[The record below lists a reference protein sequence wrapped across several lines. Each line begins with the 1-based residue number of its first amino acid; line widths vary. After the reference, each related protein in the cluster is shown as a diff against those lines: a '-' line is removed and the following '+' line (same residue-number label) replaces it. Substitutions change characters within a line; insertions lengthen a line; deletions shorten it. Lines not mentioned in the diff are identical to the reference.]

1 MDRDQREP
9 PPHTSSNGY
18 FVPDVTYLDPGNRRM
33 RIVTIGAGFSGIMY
47 AYRFQNELENVE
59 HVIYEKNGDIVP
71 SHSYVYNFALNP
83 YWSELYSSSDSIW
96 KYLDRVCRVWDLRK
110 YMQFNSRVIEATW
123 NEDLGK
129 WMLKVEQT
137 YSDESTSVLEDECD
151 VLIQATGML
160 NNPKLPQIQGLGS
173 FKGRVVH
180 TAQWP
185 DDFTAAEWTGKKI
198 VIVGAGSSSIQ
209 ATPGMQPYAKELHVF
224 IRSKS
229 WLASVQPNYGLK
241 PVCEARISLAQP
253 QQRDTDIRVQ
263 GSQEEQESFARDHAK
278 LVSQARVY
286 EAGANRV
293 WKALFKDS
301 PEQEALRSRFQ
312 QIMRDEL
319 EDETLVKGLV
329 PDFAVGCRRTS
340 PGRAFM
346 QALKKPNVFPH
357 FTALA
362 KVRETSVIGADG
374 SEIADVDAIVLATG
388 FDTTY
393 LPRFNVVGMNGV
405 SLRAKFTPNPD
416 SYLGIGVPDF
426 PNFILTFGPTFP
438 VLTGSV
444 TASISAVADYA
455 IQMIKKIQAE
465 DLLSVCPRQDVTDQ
479 FNEHCQ
485 TMLHG
490 TVWEDHCNSWYK
502 RPSDGRITAVWPGS
516 ALHFQE
522 VVRHPRWEDFH
533 IKSRNKLNMWA
544 FLGRGFTRT
553 ERDVNA
559 DIAPYMNVDNLDLA
573 FYDYDRF
580 PLRKEAAPTPSQARE
595 QTLRPRPEA
604 VERNGG
610 P

>member
-9 PPHTSSNGY
+9 PPHTNSNGY

-59 HVIYEKNGDIVP
+59 HVIYEKNGDIGGTWLENRYPNCACDGKSFTIVIA
-71 SHSYVYNFALNP
+71 VN
-83 YWSELYSSSDSIW
+83 DSIW

-160 NNPKLPQIQGLGS
+160 NNPKLPETQGLGS

-185 DDFTAAEWTGKKI
+185 DDFNAAEWTGKKI

-229 WLASVQPNYGLK
+229 WLASVQPNYGFVRLAFLWPNLNNVILTSEFKGLK
-241 PVCEARISLAQP
+241 KNKRVLPVITQNWFRKHESMK
-253 QQRDTDIRVQ
+253 
-263 GSQEEQESFARDHAK
+263 QE
-278 LVSQARVY
+278 
-286 EAGANRV
+286 V

-301 PEQEALRSRFQ
+301 LEQEALRSRFQ

-374 SEIADVDAIVLATG
+374 SEIADIDAIVLATG

-393 LPRFNVVGMNGV
+393 LPRFNVVGMNGI

-465 DLLSVCPRQDVTDQ
+465 DLLYVCPRQDITDQ

-502 RPSDGRITAVWPGS
+502 RPSDGRITAVWPG
-516 ALHFQE
+516 
-522 VVRHPRWEDFH
+522 
-533 IKSRNKLNMWA
+533 I
-544 FLGRGFTRT
+544 
-553 ERDVNA
+553 
-559 DIAPYMNVDNLDLA
+559 
-573 FYDYDRF
+573 
-580 PLRKEAAPTPSQARE
+580 
-595 QTLRPRPEA
+595 
-604 VERNGG
+604 
-610 P
+610 

>member
-1 MDRDQREP
+1 MERDQREP

-59 HVIYEKNGDIVP
+59 HVIYEKNGDIGGTWLENRYPNCAFP

-110 YMQFNSRVIEATW
+110 YMQFNCRVIEATW
-123 NEDLGK
+123 NEGLGK

-137 YSDESTSVLEDECD
+137 YSDESTCVLEDECD

-160 NNPKLPQIQGLGS
+160 NNPKLPEIQGLGS

-185 DDFTAAEWTGKKI
+185 DEFNAAEWTGKKI
-198 VIVGAGSSSIQ
+198 VIVGAGSSSLQ

-229 WLASVQPNYGLK
+229 WLASVQPNYG
-241 PVCEARISLAQP
+241 VI
-253 QQRDTDIRVQ
+253 Q

-301 PEQEALRSRFQ
+301 PEQEAFRSRFQ

-374 SEIADVDAIVLATG
+374 SEIADIDAIVLATG

-393 LPRFNVVGMNGV
+393 LPRFNVVGMNGI

-416 SYLGIGVPDF
+416 SYLGIGVPVLIY
-426 PNFILTFGPTFP
+426 FIVTFGPTFP

-465 DLLSVCPRQDVTDQ
+465 DLLSVCPRQDITDQ

-533 IKSRNKLNMWA
+533 IKSRNKLNS
-544 FLGRGFTRT
+544 
-553 ERDVNA
+553 DINA